1 MTVMIQ
7 QKINSELIHSVTAWM
22 TALIQPRSFVV
33 SDYKK
38 NVANFQH
45 ADCCSDKQSVNYT
58 LSNRNEAIKTRL

>member
-1 MTVMIQ
+1 
-7 QKINSELIHSVTAWM
+7 M